1 MMMFMIHFIKINK
14 KTILVFI
21 IGFSIGIT
29 LTILLRPDAISQ
41 LKNGEEKVVSI
52 DNYTITADTLYESL
66 KNMGSVYIII
76 NEIDAKI
83 LDNLYET
90 TDEMIE
96 EVTSEA
102 NYYLNTASNYYGYS
116 VTAFLSSNGFTSFED
131 FKNNLILEYKRNLYL
146 TDYLKKEITE
156 EEIKNFYND
165 LTGAMS
171 GKYILIDD
179 LDTTKKILADLKS
192 GKTYSE
198 IINAYNDKINI
209 KALKNIE
216 FDSNIEDEIYEE
228 LKNLEVNSYSN
239 NYFNL
244 NDKYVVVFK
253 DNEIEKASLED
264 LNERIKI
271 YLAEEKINQDDGTI
285 ANEILNDLREKYN
298 LHFFDTSIEKEYLNY
313 LK

>member
-1 MMMFMIHFIKINK
+1 MIHFIKINK

-156 EEIKNFYND
+156 EEVKNFYND

-253 DNEIEKASLED
+253 DDEIEKASLKD

>member
-1 MMMFMIHFIKINK
+1 MIHFIKINK

-253 DNEIEKASLED
+253 DDEIEKASLKD

>member
-1 MMMFMIHFIKINK
+1 MIHFIKINK

-156 EEIKNFYND
+156 EEVKNFYND

-244 NDKYVVVFK
+244 NDKYVIVFK
-253 DNEIEKASLED
+253 DDEIEKASLEE

-271 YLAEEKINQDDGTI
+271 YLTEEKINQDDGTI

-313 LK
+313 LR

>member
-1 MMMFMIHFIKINK
+1 MIHFIKINK

-76 NEIDAKI
+76 NEIDTKI

-253 DNEIEKASLED
+253 DDEIEKASLKD

-313 LK
+313 LR

>member
-1 MMMFMIHFIKINK
+1 MIHFIKINK

-156 EEIKNFYND
+156 EEIKNFYNN

-216 FDSNIEDEIYEE
+216 FDSNIEDKIYEE

-253 DNEIEKASLED
+253 DDEIEKASLED
-264 LNERIKI
+264 LNERIII